1 MDAIERDEKL
11 KKLKTL
17 IDLGTNGSAEELAF
31 RLHVSRATLFRLI
44 NHLSIREGHPI
55 RYCKLKK
62 CYCFEKNE
70 K

>member
-1 MDAIERDEKL
+1 MDFIERDEKL
-11 KKLKTL
+11 RELKKL
-17 IDLGTNGSAEELAF
+17 IDKGTTGSAAELAF
-31 RLHVSRATLFRLI
+31 RLHVSRATLFRLM
-44 NHLSIREGHPI
+44 NHLAIREGHPI